1 VADKISEDVAPRNE
15 GLTTADLAGAGEK
28 PRTIET
34 ESRAVN
40 RPVESQLPKHNII
53 LGEGSFA
60 APSASSVPNPGTAA
74 GAAAA
79 PAKMQEEHGP
89 LFSSEEA
96 NNLRAR
102 WDSVQVAFVD
112 EPRKAVEDADSLVAA
127 TMKRLAEVFAEER
140 QKLEHQW
147 DRGDNVSTED
157 LRQAL
162 RRYRSF
168 FSRLLSI

>member
-1 VADKISEDVAPRNE
+1 MADKISENDVSRNE

-28 PRTIET
+28 SRTIES

-53 LGEGSFA
+53 LGEGSGA
-60 APSASSVPNPGTAA
+60 LPNTGTAA

-89 LFSSEEA
+89 LFSADEA

>member
-1 VADKISEDVAPRNE
+1 VADKISENDAPRNE

-28 PRTIET
+28 SRTIEL
-34 ESRAVN
+34 RAGN

-60 APSASSVPNPGTAA
+60 APSASSVPNHGTAA

-79 PAKMQEEHGP
+79 PAKIQEEHGP
-89 LFSSEEA
+89 LFSADEA
-96 NNLRAR
+96 NNLRAQ

>member
-1 VADKISEDVAPRNE
+1 VADKISENDAPRNE

-28 PRTIET
+28 SRMIET
-34 ESRAVN
+34 ESRAEN
-40 RPVESQLPKHNII
+40 RLVESQLPKHNII

-60 APSASSVPNPGTAA
+60 APSASAVPNPGTAA

>member
-1 VADKISEDVAPRNE
+1 VADKIPENDAPRNE

-28 PRTIET
+28 SRTIES
-34 ESRAVN
+34 ELRAAN

-60 APSASSVPNPGTAA
+60 APSASSVPTPGTAA

-96 NNLRAR
+96 NNLRAQ

-168 FSRLLSI
+168 FSRLLTI

>member
-1 VADKISEDVAPRNE
+1 MADNILGNDASRTE

-28 PRTIET
+28 PRKVEN
-34 ESRAVN
+34 ESRAAE
-40 RPVESQLPKHNII
+40 RQVESQLPKNNII
-53 LGEGSFA
+53 LGAGSA
-60 APSASSVPNPGTAA
+60 TAPSASPAPNTGTAA

>member
-1 VADKISEDVAPRNE
+1 MADKILRNDAPRNE
-15 GLTTADLAGAGEK
+15 GLTTADLAGAGETTRK
-28 PRTIET
+28 IES
-34 ESRAVN
+34 ESRVTDRSAD
-40 RPVESQLPKHNII
+40 SQLPKNNII
-53 LGEGSFA
+53 LGEGS
-60 APSASSVPNPGTAA
+60 PSSPSFPNSGTAT
-74 GAAAA
+74 AAA

>member
-1 VADKISEDVAPRNE
+1 MADHTLGNDPTRNE
-15 GLTTADLAGAGEK
+15 PLTTADLAGAGEK
-28 PRTIET
+28 NRNIEN
-34 ESRAVN
+34 ESRVTQ
-40 RPVESQLPKHNII
+40 RHGDSPLPKNNII
-53 LGEGSFA
+53 LGEGSGA
-60 APSASSVPNPGTAA
+60 APTASTGGSAA
-74 GAAAA
+74 GTAAA
-79 PAKMQEEHGP
+79 PAKVEERGP

-127 TMKRLAEVFAEER
+127 TMKRLAEAFAEER

>member
-1 VADKISEDVAPRNE
+1 MADKISENDAPRNE

-28 PRTIET
+28 SRTMET